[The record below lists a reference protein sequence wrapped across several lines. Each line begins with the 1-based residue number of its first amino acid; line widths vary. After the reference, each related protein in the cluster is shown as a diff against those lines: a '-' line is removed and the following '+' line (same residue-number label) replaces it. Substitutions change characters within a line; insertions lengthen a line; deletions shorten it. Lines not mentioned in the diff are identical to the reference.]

1 MIDIINDTATITTI
15 PRNTLVQLEKRFEQ
29 CITSAIYSAAITSDD
44 TVELDIGIGVLII
57 CWSEE
62 EIKYKFIPSNSLES
76 SVTAAIV
83 DKKCDLI
90 ESMEK
95 SLTNKIINVY
105 KELFK

>member
-1 MIDIINDTATITTI
+1 MVDIINDTATITTI
-15 PRNTLVQLEKRFEQ
+15 PKNTLLQLEKRVEQ
-29 CITSAIYSAAITSDD
+29 CITSAVYSAAIISDD
-44 TVELDIGIGVLII
+44 TVELDIGIGILII

-62 EIKYKFIPSNSLES
+62 EIRYKFIPGKSLEA
-76 SVTAAIV
+76 SVTDAIV

>member
-1 MIDIINDTATITTI
+1 MVDIINDTATITTI
-15 PRNTLVQLEKRFEQ
+15 PTNTLVQLKKRVEQ
-29 CITSAIYSAAITSDD
+29 CIASAVYSAAIVSDD

-62 EIKYKFIPSNSLES
+62 EIRYKFIPSKSLES
-76 SVTAAIV
+76 LVTSAVV

-90 ESMEK
+90 EAMEK
-95 SLTNKIINVY
+95 SLTTKIINVY